1 MLVLTRGVNEAIV
14 IDGRIE
20 VTVIEVKGG
29 KVRLG
34 IQAPPSVSVHRKE
47 VHQAIQDANREAAKS
62 GPASLEELK
71 RLMDEK
77 KHRPQGPGA

>member
-20 VTVIEVKGG
+20 ITVVEVKGG

-34 IQAPPSVSVHRKE
+34 IQAPSSVSVHRKE
-47 VHQAIQDANREAAKS
+47 VHEAIQDANREAAKS

-71 RLMDEK
+71 RLMDGK
-77 KHRPQGPGA
+77 KKPLQGPGA